1 MNLLNRHEHQIREK
15 SVIIA
20 LDLNGSTSRDVLS
33 GILKYCSHQAKWSL
47 QIARREE
54 LVRVLNSA
62 EAGSGLIANIIPD
75 SLEPLLRTRPDLAAV
90 DIQSDNNLASA
101 HVTDDDASIARL
113 AYQYLHSLGSHRSY
127 AYVPSAAPTYWS
139 AERQREFERLAKL
152 DGIAP
157 VIFSPKE
164 DDTLELRAFLRDLPK
179 PAAVFCSYDVRA
191 QDVIAAARRERLSIP
206 GELSVLGVD
215 NDEFICE
222 ATHPKISSVR
232 ADHVGIGYNL
242 ARELDR
248 LFRSKKR
255 RSAPRT
261 VKCAALNVVVR
272 ETTAPVAQAAGYQI
286 DRALAFIE
294 KNASGEM
301 RVIDV
306 ARHLGISRRLLELRF
321 ERYGDVTV
329 SAAIRKATMEKAK
342 LRLAGT
348 TLPIREIARQLGFR
362 NPVSFHHVFTREV
375 GLPPGEYR
383 RVSSGGAYAC
393 HQPSKID
400 GFNAL
405 QRHPQTDCHSGIA
418 GQSNDGTPADG
429 PP

>member
-1 MNLLNRHEHQIREK
+1 MIYYLRMSLLNRHAHPTQEK

-20 LDLNGSTSRDVLS
+20 LDLNGGSHRNVLS
-33 GILKYCSHQAKWSL
+33 GVLKYCSHQSTWSL
-47 QIARREE
+47 QIIRRDE
-54 LVRVLNSA
+54 LDKALQSA
-62 EAGSGLIANIIPD
+62 ETGSGFIVSFIPESLDQLIRN
-75 SLEPLLRTRPDLAAV
+75 RPDLAIV
-90 DIQSDNNLASA
+90 DMLADNDRAST
-101 HVTDDDASIARL
+101 HVIDDNADIGRL

-139 AERQREFERLAKL
+139 AERQREFERLARI
-152 DGIAP
+152 DGIDP
-157 VIFSPKE
+157 IIFRPKE
-164 DDTLELRAFLRDLPK
+164 DDALELRTFLTALPK
-179 PAAVFCSYDVRA
+179 PAAVFCACDAYA
-191 QDVIAAARRERLSIP
+191 QTVVAAARREHLSIP

-232 ADHVGIGYNL
+232 ANHVGIGYNL

-294 KNASGEM
+294 KNASGEL

-342 LRLAGT
+342 SRLANT
-348 TLPIREIARQLGFR
+348 SLPVREIALQLGFR

-375 GLPPGEYR
+375 GQPPGEYR
-383 RVSSGGAYAC
+383 R
-393 HQPSKID
+393 
-400 GFNAL
+400 AL
-405 QRHPQTDCHSGIA
+405 TNNMA
-418 GQSNDGTPADG
+418 
-429 PP
+429 